1 MWRQRYTDLTAVGV
15 MLCLVLT
22 VGIAFRTDLMV
33 AYHDLALTRAEN
45 AYIRL
50 RGSPGGW
57 TSREEAARS
66 IQHHWK
72 ALLRLGLL
80 VREEVRVVN
89 IKSDDQYVSVLL
101 DLQKICNSRLGI
113 SINPQDQQLW
123 TIECSPDDL
132 SKLEEVIR
140 THDERASKVRE
151 ER

>member
-1 MWRQRYTDLTAVGV
+1 MWRQRYTDLAAVGLVLFVVLTAVV
-15 MLCLVLT
+15 V
-22 VGIAFRTDLMV
+22 FRTDLMV

-101 DLQKICNSRLGI
+101 DLQKICNSRWGL

-123 TIECSPDDL
+123 TIECSPVDL
-132 SKLEEVIR
+132 SNVEAVIR
-140 THDERASKVRE
+140 THDEQAGEVRE
-151 ER
+151 KR